1 MRRERPAPAGRFDRR
16 APGYA
21 RSMEAKK
28 PVEKAEEIVKAPVE
42 RTEELHR
49 EAAEGSSER
58 TPFLVLSG
66 VHLVVG
72 LVAAAVIALAFLVYW
87 LA

>member
-1 MRRERPAPAGRFDRR
+1 
-16 APGYA
+16 
-21 RSMEAKK
+21 MEPKK
-28 PVEKAEEIVKAPVE
+28 PIEKAEEIAKAPVE

-49 EAAEGSSER
+49 EAARGRSEQ

-72 LVAAAVIALAFLVYW
+72 LTAAAVIALAFLVYW

>member
-1 MRRERPAPAGRFDRR
+1 
-16 APGYA
+16 
-21 RSMEAKK
+21 METKK
-28 PVEKAEEIVKAPVE
+28 PVEKAEEVVKAPVE

-49 EAAEGSSER
+49 EAARGRSAQ

-72 LVAAAVIALAFLVYW
+72 LAAAAVIALALLVYW

>member
-1 MRRERPAPAGRFDRR
+1 
-16 APGYA
+16 
-21 RSMEAKK
+21 MESKK
-28 PVEKAEEIVKAPVE
+28 PVEKAEEIAKAPVE

-49 EAAEGSSER
+49 EAARGRSDE

-66 VHLVVG
+66 VHLTVG

>member
-1 MRRERPAPAGRFDRR
+1 
-16 APGYA
+16 
-21 RSMEAKK
+21 MEAKK
-28 PVEKAEEIVKAPVE
+28 PMEKAEQVVKAPVE

-58 TPFLVLSG
+58 TPFLVLTG

>member
-1 MRRERPAPAGRFDRR
+1 
-16 APGYA
+16 
-21 RSMEAKK
+21 METKK
-28 PVEKAEEIVKAPVE
+28 PVEKAEEVAKAPVE

-49 EAAEGSSER
+49 EAARGRSAQ
-58 TPFLVLSG
+58 TPFLLLSG

-72 LVAAAVIALAFLVYW
+72 LVAAAVIALALLVYW